1 MLDPLDFL
9 AFEELLQ
16 PEEKAVRDAA
26 REWVKERF
34 MPLIRKHYREGT
46 FPMDLIPEMGEL
58 GFFGPT
64 LPEKYGGSGIS
75 QVAYGLLMQELEYGD
90 SALRSCASVQG
101 ALVMWPIW
109 RYGSEDQRRRWLPK
123 LARGEIIGCF
133 GLTEPDFG
141 SNPAGMRTKARRD
154 GDYYIL
160 NGRKAWIT
168 NSPVA
173 DLALVWAKD
182 EEQVIRG
189 FLVERGTQG
198 FSTPEIRGK
207 LSLRA
212 SPTGE
217 IVLEECRVPITNML
231 PGVEGLK
238 GPLSCLTQ
246 ARYGINWGV
255 LGAAQA
261 CFEEALEYSLTRIQ
275 FDAPIAAYQLTQQK
289 LAEMVRRI
297 TAARFMTLQLGRLKD
312 AGRMHF
318 AQVSLVKMNNVRMA
332 LEIAHSARTI
342 LGANGISDEY
352 VSLRHAANLES
363 VLTYEGTHEMHT
375 LVVGEALTG
384 IPAFRREMERKK

>member
-312 AGRMHF
+312 AGKMHF

>member
-1 MLDPLDFL
+1 MLNPLDFL
-9 AFEELLQ
+9 SFEELLS
-16 PEEKAVRDAA
+16 PEEKAVRDTA
-26 REWVKERF
+26 REWVRERF
-34 MPLIRKHYREGT
+34 MPLIREHYRQGK
-46 FPMDLIPEMGEL
+46 FPLELIPEMGEL

-64 LPEKYGGSGIS
+64 LPEEYGGSGIN

-109 RYGSEDQRRRWLPK
+109 RYGSEEQRRRWLPK
-123 LARGEIIGCF
+123 LARGELLGCF

-141 SNPAGMRTKARRD
+141 SNPAGMRTRARRE
-154 GDYYIL
+154 GDHYVL

-189 FLVERGTQG
+189 FLVERGTSG

-217 IVLEECRVPITNML
+217 IVLDECPVPAENVL
-231 PGVEGLK
+231 PGVAGLK

-261 CFEEALEYSLTRIQ
+261 CFEEALEYSRTRIQ

-332 LEIAHSARTI
+332 LEVAHQARTI

-375 LVVGEALTG
+375 LIVGEALTG
-384 IPAFRREMERKK
+384 IPAFRKGE

>member
-1 MLDPLDFL
+1 
-9 AFEELLQ
+9 
-16 PEEKAVRDAA
+16 
-26 REWVKERF
+26 
-34 MPLIRKHYREGT
+34 
-46 FPMDLIPEMGEL
+46 
-58 GFFGPT
+58 
-64 LPEKYGGSGIS
+64 
-75 QVAYGLLMQELEYGD
+75 
-90 SALRSCASVQG
+90 
-101 ALVMWPIW
+101 
-109 RYGSEDQRRRWLPK
+109 
-123 LARGEIIGCF
+123 
-133 GLTEPDFG
+133 
-141 SNPAGMRTKARRD
+141 
-154 GDYYIL
+154 
-160 NGRKAWIT
+160 
-168 NSPVA
+168 
-173 DLALVWAKD
+173 
-182 EEQVIRG
+182 
-189 FLVERGTQG
+189 
-198 FSTPEIRGK
+198 
-207 LSLRA
+207 LRA

-217 IVLEECRVPITNML
+217 IVLEDCRVPVTNML
-231 PGVEGLK
+231 PRVAGLK

-261 CFEEALEYSLTRIQ
+261 CFEEALEYSRTRIQ
-275 FDAPIAAYQLTQQK
+275 FGAPIAAYQLTQQK

-384 IPAFRREMERKK
+384 IPAFRREMEGKK